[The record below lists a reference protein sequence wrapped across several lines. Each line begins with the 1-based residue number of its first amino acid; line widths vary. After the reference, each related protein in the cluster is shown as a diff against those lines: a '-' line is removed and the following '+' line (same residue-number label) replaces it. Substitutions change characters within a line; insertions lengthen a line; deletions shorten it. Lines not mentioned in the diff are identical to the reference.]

1 MTDINRYRNVS
12 LSHDTYNTLTK
23 LSKVLLQD
31 TTLSISKTVEAIAK
45 EKAKKLDGKL
55 TNKNAKNQRA

>member
-12 LSHDTYNTLTK
+12 LSHDTYNTLSK

-31 TTLSISKTVEAIAK
+31 TTLSISKTVEAIAN
-45 EKAKKLDGKL
+45 EKAKKLDGKIS
-55 TNKNAKNQRA
+55 NKNTKN

>member
-12 LSHDTYNTLTK
+12 LSHDTYNTLSK

-31 TTLSISKTVEAIAK
+31 TTLSISKTVEAIAN

-55 TNKNAKNQRA
+55 SKKNSKN

>member
-55 TNKNAKNQRA
+55 STKNAKN

>member
-45 EKAKKLDGKL
+45 EKVKKLDCKL
-55 TNKNAKNQRA
+55 TNKNAKN

>member
-31 TTLSISKTVEAIAK
+31 TTLSISKTVEAIAN
-45 EKAKKLDGKL
+45 EKAKKLDGKIS
-55 TNKNAKNQRA
+55 NKNSKS

>member
-45 EKAKKLDGKL
+45 EKAKKLDGKI
-55 TNKNAKNQRA
+55 TNKNAKN

>member
-31 TTLSISKTVEAIAK
+31 TTLSISKTVEAIAN

-55 TNKNAKNQRA
+55 SNKNYKN

>member
-12 LSHDTYNTLTK
+12 LSHDTYNTLSK

-45 EKAKKLDGKL
+45 EKAKKLDGKIS
-55 TNKNAKNQRA
+55 NKNAKN

>member
-31 TTLSISKTVEAIAK
+31 TTLSISKTVEAIAN
-45 EKAKKLDGKL
+45 EKAKKLDGKIS
-55 TNKNAKNQRA
+55 NKNAKN

>member
-31 TTLSISKTVEAIAK
+31 TTLSISKTVEAIAN

-55 TNKNAKNQRA
+55 SNKNFKN

>member
-45 EKAKKLDGKL
+45 EKAKKLDGKI
-55 TNKNAKNQRA
+55 TNKNTKN

>member
-1 MTDINRYRNVS
+1 MTDINRYRNVT

-45 EKAKKLDGKL
+45 EKVKKLDGKL
-55 TNKNAKNQRA
+55 TNKNAKN

>member
-12 LSHDTYNTLTK
+12 LSHDTYNTLSK

-45 EKAKKLDGKL
+45 EKAKKLDGKI
-55 TNKNAKNQRA
+55 TNKNTKN

>member
-31 TTLSISKTVEAIAK
+31 TTLSISKTVEAIAN

-55 TNKNAKNQRA
+55 TNKNAKN

>member
-1 MTDINRYRNVS
+1 MTDIHRYRNVS
-12 LSHDTYNTLTK
+12 LSHDTDNTLTK

-45 EKAKKLDGKL
+45 EKVKKLDGKI
-55 TNKNAKNQRA
+55 TNKNAKH

>member
-12 LSHDTYNTLTK
+12 LSHDTYNTLSK

-31 TTLSISKTVEAIAK
+31 TTLSISKTVEAIAN
-45 EKAKKLDGKL
+45 EKAKKLVGKL
-55 TNKNAKNQRA
+55 SNKNFKN

>member
-12 LSHDTYNTLTK
+12 LSHNTYNTLTK

-31 TTLSISKTVEAIAK
+31 TTLSISKTVEAIAN
-45 EKAKKLDGKL
+45 EKVKKLDGKIS
-55 TNKNAKNQRA
+55 NKNAKS

>member
-12 LSHDTYNTLTK
+12 LSHDTYNTQTK

-45 EKAKKLDGKL
+45 EKVKKLDGKIS
-55 TNKNAKNQRA
+55 NKNAKN

>member
-23 LSKVLLQD
+23 LSKVLLRD
-31 TTLSISKTVEAIAK
+31 TTLSISKTVEAIAN
-45 EKAKKLDGKL
+45 EKAKKLNGQIQKL
-55 TNKNAKNQRA
+55 KR

>member
-12 LSHDTYNTLTK
+12 LSHNTYNTLTK

-45 EKAKKLDGKL
+45 EKVKKLDGKI
-55 TNKNAKNQRA
+55 TNKNAKN

>member
-45 EKAKKLDGKL
+45 EKAKKLDGKIS
-55 TNKNAKNQRA
+55 NKNAKN

>member
-12 LSHDTYNTLTK
+12 LSHNTYNTLTK

-31 TTLSISKTVEAIAK
+31 TTLSISKTVEAIAN
-45 EKAKKLDGKL
+45 EKAKKLDGKI
-55 TNKNAKNQRA
+55 TNKNSKG

>member
-55 TNKNAKNQRA
+55 TNKNTKN

>member
-45 EKAKKLDGKL
+45 EKVKKLDGKI
-55 TNKNAKNQRA
+55 TNKNAKG

>member
-1 MTDINRYRNVS
+1 MTDVNRYRNVS

-31 TTLSISKTVEAIAK
+31 TTLSISKTVEAIAN
-45 EKAKKLDGKL
+45 EKAKKLDGKIS
-55 TNKNAKNQRA
+55 NKNAKS

>member
-12 LSHDTYNTLTK
+12 LSHDTYNTLSK

-45 EKAKKLDGKL
+45 EKVKKLDGKI
-55 TNKNAKNQRA
+55 TNKNAKG

>member
-1 MTDINRYRNVS
+1 
-12 LSHDTYNTLTK
+12 

-45 EKAKKLDGKL
+45 EKVKKLDGKI
-55 TNKNAKNQRA
+55 TNKNAKN

>member
-12 LSHDTYNTLTK
+12 LSHDTYNTLAK

-31 TTLSISKTVEAIAK
+31 TTLSISKTVEAIAN
-45 EKAKKLDGKL
+45 EKAKKLDGKF
-55 TNKNAKNQRA
+55 TNKNAKN

>member
-31 TTLSISKTVEAIAK
+31 TTLSISKTVEAIAN
-45 EKAKKLDGKL
+45 EKAKKLDGKIS
-55 TNKNAKNQRA
+55 NKNAKG

>member
-12 LSHDTYNTLTK
+12 LSHDTYNTLSK

-31 TTLSISKTVEAIAK
+31 TTLSISKTVEAIAN
-45 EKAKKLDGKL
+45 EKAKKLDGKIS
-55 TNKNAKNQRA
+55 NKNSKN

>member
-45 EKAKKLDGKL
+45 EKVKKLDGKI
-55 TNKNAKNQRA
+55 TNKNAKS

>member
-31 TTLSISKTVEAIAK
+31 TTLSISKTVEAIAN
-45 EKAKKLDGKL
+45 EKAKKLDGKF
-55 TNKNAKNQRA
+55 TNKNAKN

>member
-12 LSHDTYNTLTK
+12 LSHDTYNTLSK

-45 EKAKKLDGKL
+45 EKVKKLDGKL
-55 TNKNAKNQRA
+55 TNKNAKN

>member
-12 LSHDTYNTLTK
+12 LSHDTYNTLSK

-31 TTLSISKTVEAIAK
+31 TTLSISKTVEAIAN

-55 TNKNAKNQRA
+55 SNKNFKN

>member
-55 TNKNAKNQRA
+55 TNKNAKN

>member
-45 EKAKKLDGKL
+45 EKVKKLDGKIS
-55 TNKNAKNQRA
+55 NKNAKN

>member
-45 EKAKKLDGKL
+45 EKVKKLDGKI
-55 TNKNAKNQRA
+55 TNKNAKH